1 MNVAERVAMVRKS
14 NNLTQKEFGEK
25 LGVSRDVIFN
35 IESERV
41 KAKDLFLNH
50 LCDIFNINKEW
61 LLNGTGEMFLIR
73 DEGALLGEAFAN
85 IVKSNNLT
93 LNEIVSKLSLLDEE
107 YLDLVEHLVDTLIK
121 KK

>member
-1 MNVAERVAMVRKS
+1 MSIAKRVAMIRKS

-41 KAKDLFLNH
+41 KAKNLFLTH
-50 LCDIFNINKEW
+50 LSEVFNVNKEW
-61 LLNGTGEMFLIR
+61 ILTGEGEMFIVP
-73 DEGALLGEAFAN
+73 DNDALLGQAFAN
-85 IVKSNNLT
+85 IVKSENAT
-93 LNEIVSKLSLLDEE
+93 LNDIVAKLSTLDEE
-107 YLDLVEHLVDTLIK
+107 YLDLIEHLIDTLAK